1 MALPSL
7 FFSVAQKMEHVLR
20 PAQASKSVYENSR
33 SPIPQAPSCEH
44 LATFASALFLTC
56 VYTHIGILALALSLT
71 RTYTCTCTHFFAEP
85 FEIW

>member
-20 PAQASKSVYENSR
+20 PAQASKSAYENSR

-44 LATFASALFLTC
+44 LATCASALFLTC
-56 VYTHIGILALALSLT
+56 VHTHRHTCSSSFSD
-71 RTYTCTCTHFFAEP
+71 TYVHVHMHTLFC
-85 FEIW
+85 